1 MHQVNDLDFLYFLN
15 SKESHILH
23 RSTYETVTEER
34 VRRGAGWKQRSTP
47 RKRRLGVGCWHFRDR
62 HTPSIARRRALLPV
76 RASRIDCAM
85 FPRSARSHCS
95 GRYRLLTR
103 AGRRDPPGWEHDEHR
118 SRVPVAAET
127 APAHWSIPNLKARHR
142 ATPRRR
148 PSVYLAADRR
158 VANRSATGLVLRVR
172 TRARR
177 TLHLDVTL
185 LPPWK

>member
-1 MHQVNDLDFLYFLN
+1 M
-15 SKESHILH
+15 
-23 RSTYETVTEER
+23 TA
-34 VRRGAGWKQRSTP
+34 RGGLLTFPGSAHPAYRG
-47 RKRRLGVGCWHFRDR
+47 R
-62 HTPSIARRRALLPV
+62 HALSPV

-85 FPRSARSHCS
+85 FPRSARSHRS
-95 GRYRLLTR
+95 RRYRLLTR

-148 PSVYLAADRR
+148 PSVRLAADRR
-158 VANRSATGLVLRVR
+158 VATRSATGLVLRVR

-177 TLHLDVTL
+177 TLHLDAALSPRENKCINRERKYT
-185 LPPWK
+185 PPLASSVHPLGNFSARGYRSGACYIIDIHINM